1 VGSGIAWEFLPESAV
16 TPRLEG
22 EIRSVL
28 VAALPEHADF
38 FTTAS
43 YRGSV
48 PEFRLVGRSS
58 GGRLVAHLG
67 CGRREALAGAQPVR
81 ILGIGAVAVHP
92 DMQRQG
98 VGRWMFEVLRQ
109 ESVARGL
116 ADWGFLECRER
127 VAGFYEHA
135 GFRRLDQ
142 PCTSRDHETQEWE
155 TYHGPVMI
163 LPMTKSAME
172 WPSGGEVNLLGMS
185 W

>member
-1 VGSGIAWEFLPESAV
+1 MGNGIAWELLPESAL

-22 EIRSVL
+22 EIRTVL

-81 ILGIGAVAVHP
+81 ILGIGAVAVQP
-92 DMQRQG
+92 GLQRQAI
-98 VGRWMFEVLRQ
+98 GRRMFEVLRQ
-109 ESVARGL
+109 EALALDL
-116 ADWGFLECRER
+116 ADWGFLECHER
-127 VAGFYEHA
+127 VAGFYARA
-135 GFRRLDQ
+135 GFIRLSQ

-155 TYHGPVMI
+155 TYRGPVMI
-163 LPMTKSAME
+163 LPIGKAASD
-172 WPSGGEVNLLGMS
+172 WPNAGEVNLLGMS